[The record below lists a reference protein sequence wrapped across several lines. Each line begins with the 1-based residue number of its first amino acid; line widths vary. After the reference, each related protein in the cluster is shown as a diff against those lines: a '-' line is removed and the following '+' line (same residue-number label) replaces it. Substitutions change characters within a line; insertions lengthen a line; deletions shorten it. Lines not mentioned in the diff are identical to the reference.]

1 MVHGNVG
8 QSDLTR
14 EDMTRYIRYLVDV
27 IGEEQKA
34 LYSYLDNRTNPYIC
48 LHGECQTLAD
58 WISVLLEAYNQP
70 FQRWD
75 MGLDLLVFDRLVNEM
90 EPNEVPRQITEWYL
104 YGLKDFPSDLRGR
117 TYLHTVIEW
126 DGLYWDANGGG
137 TRRDKEEYYEGMTYW
152 TDGEVDRKRLLHN
165 FFDWEEMKGYLEW
178 PLVEESIDYTWHWT
192 ESFNREDLLPEELWI
207 EEMGTGVS
215 PYDNLGVFRDFINH
229 LRTDDFSAETVLR
242 YEWGR
247 TDSGIYH
254 SSVYDKGELVGT
266 IGLKSF
272 DREEL
277 NSQCYDDF
285 EWVLRELEWKSNR
298 SIQDWH
304 IGKWVV
310 FDVWLDESY
319 RNKGIG
325 HKMYENIFKIKNNN
339 PHTIIVGYTC
349 EPGGTT
355 SYDAKAV
362 YERLQRKYIGKG
374 LVVSSIKKDDFAA
387 ERIYFDDEYGG
398 FIKGNPRAGEL
409 PGEVLFPGEDERL
422 AKIMTPEEFAELEQ
436 EVNLILSKNLPYNV
450 ESLSE
455 DELIAL
461 HEDIIVKIINHEYIH
476 QSIDEEVL
484 DWARENN
491 KTKGD
496 YYAGHEIM
504 AYVDMALRE
513 SLGMRGF
520 KLHLTNLVSQHPI
533 LTDNPELG
541 ERVMDAL
548 TRTRKGQ
555 RFQVPAEIETLM
567 QAFQSEDYEILVVGG
582 AVRDMLMGLKPK
594 DYDLATNATPE
605 QVEDVVSPLA
615 GYRVITTPE
624 AQMARGVLTTLVL
637 PPSGEVIEVTTFRAE
652 LGYEEGTRRPVA
664 VAADTFYEDS
674 LRRDFTMNALGW
686 RLNGTILDYHDGVDD
701 IEFGQLVSVGA
712 ANERLEEDPLRILRA
727 VRFASRYGL
736 EIDDDLG
743 EAIGMNLPQL
753 LTLSPERVRREL
765 DSILKL
771 EEGVY
776 DLVNIGIIE
785 TIIPQYQGGYWGD
798 RGYGGGDPKFS
809 FIEDI
814 QSYSM
819 VDQSY
824 PSQFNYTPR
833 PWQPS
838 LAYALLFKNVVTK
851 EEFNEQYRR
860 GPISFSRAEA
870 DMIAEL
876 IALYPVALESEDPR
890 DVVAIVTSPYY
901 AELMLMLEYT
911 NRLDLVDYFTPYRQ
925 RYKGKPPKGYAMTVA
940 DEYGIEPGPAL
951 GDKISE
957 ITEAIILG
965 DIEDWDEGLNYYAA
979 EGVYDMG
986 GYRIDLSKTYSP
998 EEVFEIAANNH
1009 LAGLSAERDPY
1020 EPNFENPK
1028 YDVLLNEIM
1037 ESPKWEIVRFGE
1049 KELREKPVNYAW
1061 MDVSSRVD
1069 SDGTPIVIS
1078 NSATIIDGNHR
1089 FTAALK
1095 GNYSVLAF
1103 VPKGEV
1109 WWLDWF
1115 DESLED
1121 KRNYFEEL
1129 DADLAESDVY
1139 YYAAE
1144 EVGTRERIAYAGVI
1158 LDENTSEQLLARF
1171 ESEIP
1176 ESWTRYAHHMTVS
1189 LGKSIPNQADL
1200 GKEVTLTVTA
1210 VGKSEDA
1217 IAVAVSGYP
1226 SRNAIPHITLA
1237 VPPGG
1242 KPFNSNKITD
1252 WHSVEPF
1259 EIQGQLQ
1266 DVKTYVAEEIET
1278 FRSESSRDWSYQYT
1292 WQPVPVEDLIEFR
1305 LSRYNIRTI
1314 DPQWRQHDDILNL
1327 KTLYRGTRKPSS
1339 IREGLFD
1346 FFGGGEI
1353 YELEQIPE
1361 TVYFYTWERPYPTEQ
1376 WERHNAGYEC
1386 ACDECDKYAFNY
1398 SFANY
1403 KGSGLI
1409 HSNQFKPEWEE
1420 TLEGSEVVRVLFVP
1434 HLSEEIGVG
1443 TFPSYRSHVTRNNL
1457 NLDQYGFEPVIWSTR
1472 NSKNSNGEFY
1482 SSPYNTNL
1490 RALEQRLGRNVG
1502 RTLNY
1507 PSFSSET
1514 VTKYAE
1520 SFWGNAGSGVL
1531 VVARD
1536 TQRILL
1542 GLRSEDVNEP
1552 NTWGNFG
1559 GAIGVTDWGE
1569 PEEALPP
1576 EENALKEMAEEIGYT
1591 GAIEMIPSFTYR
1603 SPEFTYYNFIGIVEQ
1618 ESDVPLNQFNWE
1630 VSELQWFTL
1639 AEIMALP
1646 NLHFGVSA
1654 LMSQEEM
1661 ITFNAPGMADDFEI
1675 TMKPQF
1681 VLFEELPQ
1689 ITQDDIVYMA
1699 LHPTWGNSE
1708 LSKEYS
1714 HIHPNYLKRDFIG
1727 LEFPVFYM
1735 PLSEIDFPPNH
1746 RRRHMPTVSQYSKQ
1760 QNYTEAPPILVS
1772 GDKFIDGGHRF
1783 LAYELAGRRTIP
1795 VVDIGNL
1802 LTVTGLLDWMENDT
1816 VEDPISWDVGEDS
1829 LLDFTFNAEE
1839 MVKLYDLFRDIDM
1852 IDDLPPLQSV
1862 KYDDFGNPFVT
1873 FYHATTMD
1881 NYESIEAF
1889 GLRVSQPGWYEK
1901 AELETYDNVAGVY
1914 FTSDLEKAKVWI
1926 GWKYRE
1932 SICYQMESLEE
1943 DGYEVSLIPNEI
1955 AGVVYAVD
1963 FPLELIDDK
1972 RSVQNVKPDPDIGG
1986 AWYSTNSIPRSKMSI
2001 VGFYSLPICLSQGWN
2016 DGGEG
2021 VQPIT
2026 ESMAKQIHERGFYV
2040 DAIPNPDYDEFRE
2053 NISTDSAMIAKHGFY
2068 QTPFTDATRRGR
2080 RYLPLHHILSPRDP
2094 IFSGYR
2100 GTFMAESIPMS
2111 DWSKLSPVEL
2121 VELSQFP
2128 SGDSHTD
2135 GWDMYLP
2142 QDWPHWDVMELAE
2155 NEYRDMVKKYEKD
2168 NDIRYLSW
2176 DDRKNLPYT
2185 PEEMYAKYFDFWY
2198 IPGVA
2203 NSMSGG
2209 GRGDIYDSLKEAYA
2223 SDSWKQ
2229 ESNKR
2234 GLPCQE
2240 TLSLEE
2246 AAKYLPPQTI
2256 EWHRELG
2263 RKNILVWNEPIVN
2276 AYIDEHLALGR
2287 EGIFYAPVL
2296 AAASVDVE
2304 VGTDATLM
2312 KRGARLLDGWHRDA
2326 YANLLY
2332 DQDPSQGGAPTVFFK
2347 PKEEYL

>member
-14 EDMTRYIRYLVDV
+14 EDMI
-27 IGEEQKA
+27 
-34 LYSYLDNRTNPYIC
+34 
-48 LHGECQTLAD
+48 
-58 WISVLLEAYNQP
+58 
-70 FQRWD
+70 
-75 MGLDLLVFDRLVNEM
+75 
-90 EPNEVPRQITEWYL
+90 
-104 YGLKDFPSDLRGR
+104 
-117 TYLHTVIEW
+117 
-126 DGLYWDANGGG
+126 
-137 TRRDKEEYYEGMTYW
+137 
-152 TDGEVDRKRLLHN
+152 
-165 FFDWEEMKGYLEW
+165 
-178 PLVEESIDYTWHWT
+178 
-192 ESFNREDLLPEELWI
+192 
-207 EEMGTGVS
+207 
-215 PYDNLGVFRDFINH
+215 
-229 LRTDDFSAETVLR
+229 R

-254 SSVYDKGELVGT
+254 SSVYDNGELVGT

-304 IGKWVV
+304 ISKWVV
-310 FDVWLDESY
+310 FDVWLDEAY

-325 HKMYENIFKIKNNN
+325 YKMYENIFKIKNNN
-339 PHTIIVGYTC
+339 PHTIIVGYKC

-355 SYDAKAV
+355 SYDAKSV
-362 YERLQRKYIGKG
+362 YERLQRNYIGKG
-374 LVVSSIKKDDFAA
+374 LVVSSIQKDGFAA

-398 FIKGNPRAGEL
+398 FIKGNPRANEL

-461 HEDIIVKIINHEYIH
+461 HEDIILKIINHEYIH

-520 KLHLTNLVSQHPI
+520 KLHLASLVSQHPI

-605 QVEDVVSPLA
+605 QVEDVVSPLV
-615 GYRVITTPE
+615 GYRVIITPE

-637 PPSGEVIEVTTFRAE
+637 PPSGEVVEVTTFRAE
-652 LGYEEGTRRPVA
+652 LGYEDGTRRPVA

-686 RLNGTILDYHDGVDD
+686 RLNGTILDYHEGVDD
-701 IEFGQLVSVGA
+701 IEFGQLVAVGDA
-712 ANERLEEDPLRILRA
+712 SERLEEDPLRILRA

-736 EIDDDLG
+736 EIDDELG
-743 EAIGMNLPQL
+743 GAIETNLPQL
-753 LTLSPERVRREL
+753 LTLSPERIRREL

-809 FIEDI
+809 FIADI

-838 LAYALLFKNVVTK
+838 IAYALLFKNVVTK

-860 GPISFSRAEA
+860 GPISFSKAEA

-876 IALYPVALESEDPR
+876 IELYSVALESEEPR
-890 DVVAIVTSPYY
+890 DIVTIVTSPYY
-901 AELMLMLEYT
+901 DELMLMLEYT

-940 DEYGIEPGPAL
+940 DEYGIQPGPAL
-951 GDKISE
+951 GERLSE
-957 ITEAIILG
+957 ITDAIILG

-979 EGVYDMG
+979 EDIIDYSKRGICDIVALAETKKLLSQGIDDFLVVE
-986 GYRIDLSKTYSP
+986 GYVWTKD
-998 EEVFEIAANNH
+998 
-1009 LAGLSAERDPY
+1009 AEAY
-1020 EPNFENPK
+1020 EWDYPDAHTWIK
-1028 YDVLLNEIM
+1028 L
-1037 ESPKWEIVRFGE
+1037 K
-1049 KELREKPVNYAW
+1049 
-1061 MDVSSRVD
+1061 
-1069 SDGTPIVIS
+1069 DG
-1078 NSATIIDGNHR
+1078 TIIDPSEKQYEDEGGIVERYDTFAYDQLND
-1089 FTAALK
+1089 FYKEAKWYTPNEYL
-1095 GNYSVLAF
+1095 SLW
-1103 VPKGEV
+1103 GE
-1109 WWLDWF
+1109 LIQT
-1115 DESLED
+1115 
-1121 KRNYFEEL
+1121 
-1129 DADLAESDVY
+1129 
-1139 YYAAE
+1139 AE

-1158 LDENTSEQLLARF
+1158 LDEETSEQLLARF

-1200 GKEVTLTVTA
+1200 GKEIALTVTA
-1210 VGKSEDA
+1210 IGKSDDA

-1237 VPPGG
+1237 IPPGG

-1278 FRSESSRDWSYQYT
+1278 FESESSRDWSRQYT
-1292 WQPVPVEDLIEFR
+1292 WQPVPIEDFMDFR
-1305 LSRYNIRTI
+1305 RNRYSITNLA
-1314 DPQWRQHDDILNL
+1314 WSWDDILNL

-1339 IREGLFD
+1339 IRDGLFD
-1346 FFGGGEI
+1346 LFGRGEI
-1353 YELEQIPE
+1353 NEFEQIPE

-1376 WERHNAGYEC
+1376 WGRHNADWEC
-1386 ACDECDKYAFNY
+1386 ACDECDKYAFSH

-1403 KGSGLI
+1403 KESGLI

-1420 TLEGSEVVRVLFVP
+1420 IPEGSEVVRVLFVP
-1434 HLSEEIGVG
+1434 HISREIGVG
-1443 TFPSYRSHVTRNNL
+1443 PFHSYRSHVTRNNL

-1507 PSFSSET
+1507 PNFSSET

-1520 SFWGNAGSGVL
+1520 SFWGDAGSGVL

-1559 GAIGVTDWGE
+1559 GAIGISDSGE
-1569 PEEALPP
+1569 LEEALPP
-1576 EENALKEMAEEIGYT
+1576 EDNALKEMAEEIGYT
-1591 GAIEMIPSFTYR
+1591 GAIEMMPSFTYR
-1603 SPEFTYYNFIGIVEQ
+1603 SPEFTYYNFIGVVDQ

-1630 VSELQWFTL
+1630 VSRLQWFTL

-1661 ITFNAPGMADDFEI
+1661 STFNAPGIADEEYRKVLKKDFEI
-1675 TMKPQF
+1675 TMRPQF

-1699 LHPTWGNSE
+1699 SHPTWGNSE
-1708 LSKEYS
+1708 LSKEYG

-1746 RRRHMPTVSQYSKQ
+1746 RRRHMPTVIKYSKQ
-1760 QNYTEAPPILVS
+1760 QNSTEAPPILVS
-1772 GDKFIDGGHRF
+1772 GDNFIDGGHRF

-1802 LTVTGLLDWMENDT
+1802 LTVTGLLDWIESSAMI
-1816 VEDPISWDVGEDS
+1816 EDPISWDVGEDS

-1839 MVKLYDLFRDIDM
+1839 MIDLGIPTLYYNM
-1852 IDDLPPLQSV
+1852 TNPPLQSV

-1889 GLRVSQPGWYEK
+1889 GLRMGEPGYYEK
-1901 AELETYDNVAGVY
+1901 GDFETYDNVAGVY

-1955 AGVVYAVD
+1955 AGVIYAVD
-1963 FPLELIDDK
+1963 FPLELLYDDLIEYK
-1972 RSVQNVKPDPDIGG
+1972 WSVQNLKLDPEVVG
-1986 AWYSTNSIPRSKMSI
+1986 AWYSTNSIPRSEMSI
-2001 VGFYSLPICLSQGWN
+2001 VGFYSLPICLGQGWN

-2021 VQPIT
+2021 VQPIAK
-2026 ESMAKQIHERGFYV
+2026 SMAKQIHERGFYV
-2040 DAIPNPDYDEFRE
+2040 DAIPNPDYDEFRQD
-2053 NISTDSAMIAKHGFY
+2053 ISTDSAMIAKHGYY

-2094 IFSGYR
+2094 IFSGFR
-2100 GTFMAESIPMS
+2100 GTFMSESI
-2111 DWSKLSPVEL
+2111 
-2121 VELSQFP
+2121 
-2128 SGDSHTD
+2128 
-2135 GWDMYLP
+2135 
-2142 QDWPHWDVMELAE
+2142 
-2155 NEYRDMVKKYEKD
+2155 
-2168 NDIRYLSW
+2168 
-2176 DDRKNLPYT
+2176 
-2185 PEEMYAKYFDFWY
+2185 
-2198 IPGVA
+2198 
-2203 NSMSGG
+2203 
-2209 GRGDIYDSLKEAYA
+2209 
-2223 SDSWKQ
+2223 
-2229 ESNKR
+2229 
-2234 GLPCQE
+2234 
-2240 TLSLEE
+2240 
-2246 AAKYLPPQTI
+2246 
-2256 EWHRELG
+2256 
-2263 RKNILVWNEPIVN
+2263 
-2276 AYIDEHLALGR
+2276 
-2287 EGIFYAPVL
+2287 
-2296 AAASVDVE
+2296 
-2304 VGTDATLM
+2304 
-2312 KRGARLLDGWHRDA
+2312 
-2326 YANLLY
+2326 
-2332 DQDPSQGGAPTVFFK
+2332 